1 MKKLLL
7 IFSILTLVVAC
18 APAAPEK
25 ITLRLQV
32 ALTPEELASFEPAL
46 ATVRGNHPNWDIQL
60 EAVPQGA
67 FNEKITTQLA
77 ANDLPDVLRVPGL
90 AVQQWIRQG
99 AFLNLTPLIAE
110 SELPLDDFYPG
121 PLAQFQWKD
130 SFWGLPDT
138 AAPDVVYYN
147 KAMFDA
153 AGLAYP
159 TDDWTFEEMR
169 TAALQLTRDS
179 QNRTPLDPNFDP
191 TDIQQWGWNGSLTFF
206 WQRHLVQP
214 FGADFCANSD
224 CTLMNFTAPATVQ
237 AVQWWAAL
245 SAKDHAALYDPY
257 GGSQTGIP
265 GDPFIS
271 GKAAMGFNGFF
282 AVGQLNAAGQIDY
295 DIVQPFLGKDGSR
308 YTPLSTNGYVI
319 AANSPHPQEAW
330 QLIQELLAP
339 QFLAATWGQPAHAVP
354 ARRSV
359 AVSVLNP
366 ARAPKN
372 QQAILNAMEYGQ
384 VFMPYTASAFEVYA
398 KTADLFQQMMKGD
411 LAPESA
417 LPQIEQLANDT
428 LARDRDGDE

>member
-1 MKKLLL
+1 MKKRRIL
-7 IFSILTLVVAC
+7 LTLLFILAAC

-46 ATVRGNHPNWDIQL
+46 AVVRGNHPNWEIQL

-77 ANDLPDVLRVPGL
+77 ANDLPDVLRVQGL
-90 AVQQWIRQG
+90 AAQQWIRQG

-110 SELPLDDFYPG
+110 SDLPLDDFYPG
-121 PLAQFQWKD
+121 PVAQFQWND
-130 SFWGLPDT
+130 SLWGLPDT

-159 TDDWTFEEMR
+159 TDDWTFADMR
-169 TAALQLTRDS
+169 AAALQLTRDS

-214 FGADFCANSD
+214 FGADFCTNPD

-237 AVQWWAAL
+237 AVQWWADL
-245 SAKDHAALYDPY
+245 SAKDYAALYDPY

-265 GDPFIS
+265 GDPFLS

-282 AVGQLNAAGQIDY
+282 AVGQLNAAGQIQY
-295 DIVQPFLGKDGSR
+295 DIVQPFLGNDGNR

-319 AANSPHPQEAW
+319 AADTEHPQEAW
-330 QLIQELLAP
+330 QLLQELLAP
-339 QFLAATWGQPAHAVP
+339 QFLAATWGQPGHAVP

-359 AVSVLNP
+359 AVSILNP
-366 ARAPKN
+366 ERPPQN

-411 LAPESA
+411 IAPESA

-428 LARDRDGDE
+428 LARDRDGNE